1 MIALARFR
9 NLEADV
15 EARSLEKAVLCRA
28 ECPSGWPDGDAVGC
42 DMNYAHPSQIMDE
55 IAGFSFAR
63 LDELGSIQWPCT
75 AAAPEGT
82 PIMHL
87 DGFARSRGKFVRT
100 DMSRPRREQ
109 RPAFRCCR
117 ECRSSGPQGLELW
130 GILVAAA
137 SNKPLKTARLVDET
151 GPCWR

>member
-1 MIALARFR
+1 LKQ
-9 NLEADV
+9 V
-15 EARSLEKAVLCRA
+15 SEKTVLCRA

-87 DGFARSRGKFVRT
+87 DGFARSRGKFVGT

-109 RPAFRCCR
+109 RPDRILR
-117 ECRSSGPQGLELW
+117 IRQSDTGSTSGAHNHPQ
-130 GILVAAA
+130 
-137 SNKPLKTARLVDET
+137 
-151 GPCWR
+151 